1 MKKCLRCEQVY
12 GDDTNFCLSD
22 GSTLVP
28 VSDSAASYDET
39 PTVYSSAPPP
49 TVYSGAPPPTNFG
62 SAPQFTPQI
71 SPAAPPPVKKGN
83 TLLIALAVG
92 FFALVA
98 GGAIVGVV
106 MYALNSSGKKD
117 TNVAVVSNSDDKLN
131 KNASADKKPANDNT
145 AQNLKALQEKLDKDK
160 QKLEEERRKLEDK
173 KLEDKK
179 KEATPTA
186 TPPTS
191 SARTAVII
199 DPPSN
204 IRSAPNGGVQCV
216 ARTRGTVV
224 NILGSTG
231 VSDNNGTWYYTDY
244 CGAQGVIHS
253 TQIRF

>member
-39 PTVYSSAPPP
+39 PTVYSGAPPP
-49 TVYSGAPPPTNFG
+49 TVNYG
-62 SAPQFTPQI
+62 STPQFIPPV
-71 SPAAPPPVKKGN
+71 SPAAPAPEKKGSP
-83 TLLIALAVG
+83 LLLALIVG
-92 FFALVA
+92 FFALLA

-106 MYALNSSGKKD
+106 MYGAMSSGGQKNENNAIVSSSPSNANKSATPD
-117 TNVAVVSNSDDKLN
+117 TKTD
-131 KNASADKKPANDNT
+131 NDNS
-145 AQNLKALQEKLDKDK
+145 AQNLKEQQAKLDKDK

-173 KLEDKK
+173 KKA
-179 KEATPTA
+179 ATPTA
-186 TPPTS
+186 TPPPS

-199 DPPSN
+199 DPPTN
-204 IRSAPNGGVQCV
+204 IRAAPNGRVLCI

-231 VSDNNGTWYYTDY
+231 VSDNNGSWYYTDY
-244 CGAQGVIHS
+244 CGGQGVVHS
-253 TQIRF
+253 SQIRF